1 MTEKIKLSGKIEK
14 TATWIRLEENNGG
27 LVLKSKVGLN
37 YVIC

>member
-14 TATWIRLEENNGG
+14 TATWISMEENYGG
-27 LVLKSKVGLN
+27 LMLKSKAGLN